1 MYSIKFG
8 TDGWRAI
15 IAQDYTTEN
24 VARVAAATADWILA
38 KNKNPKITLGYDCRV
53 GGSLF
58 AEVVIKVMYQKGVK
72 VLFNKDFCTTP
83 ILSFAT
89 QYYKADI
96 GVMITASHNPPSYNG
111 YKLKSTFGGP
121 SSPAEIS
128 EIEALIPSSYEI
140 SNVEID
146 TIVQQQK
153 LEYCNFSE
161 LYEKAIYQRF
171 DIEKMRQSGLNIAYD
186 AMFGGGQSIVPKL
199 FPNALLVQCEW
210 NPRFNNIAPEPIPS
224 NLEFFAKQIK
234 SHGKID
240 FAFANDGDADRIALM
255 DKEGNYIDA
264 HMIIL
269 MLIYILHKY
278 HQMHGKV
285 VVAFSVS
292 PKIAKMCE
300 KYGLPIEI
308 TPIGFKYIAERIM
321 EGNVLVG
328 GEESGGIS
336 VAGHIP
342 ERDGIWDAL
351 IILEYL
357 SKYNKTLDQLI
368 EEVNQEVGA
377 FAYGRNDLRLTE
389 HQKVAILDYC
399 KTRQINSL
407 GGLIVEKLETIDGFK
422 YHLEGERVLMIRAS
436 GTEPLLRV
444 YCQAETKE
452 KVQDILENVSSF
464 LKSIN

>member
-1 MYSIKFG
+1 
-8 TDGWRAI
+8 
-15 IAQDYTTEN
+15 
-24 VARVAAATADWILA
+24 
-38 KNKNPKITLGYDCRV
+38 
-53 GGSLF
+53 
-58 AEVVIKVMYQKGVK
+58 
-72 VLFNKDFCTTP
+72 
-83 ILSFAT
+83 
-89 QYYKADI
+89 
-96 GVMITASHNPPSYNG
+96 
-111 YKLKSTFGGP
+111 
-121 SSPAEIS
+121 
-128 EIEALIPSSYEI
+128 
-140 SNVEID
+140 
-146 TIVQQQK
+146 
-153 LEYCNFSE
+153 
-161 LYEKAIYQRF
+161 
-171 DIEKMRQSGLNIAYD
+171 MRQSGLNIAYD

-224 NLEFFAKQIK
+224 NLQVFAEQIK

-399 KTRQINSL
+399 KTQQINSL
-407 GGLIVEKLETIDGFK
+407 GGLTVEKLETIDGFK

-452 KVQDILENVSSF
+452 KVQDILENVSNF